1 MSTTKKIHCSIF
13 FNGRRGINLCS
24 QCNEVESTKGQT
36 FRLLIIVG
44 AITIIMEITQRE
56 TE

>member
-1 MSTTKKIHCSIF
+1 MTDPADPW
-13 FNGRRGINLCS
+13 
-24 QCNEVESTKGQT
+24 
-36 FRLLIIVG
+36 RLTNFVGDRKNIVGDG

>member
-1 MSTTKKIHCSIF
+1 MRTSSGVAFKFVSPKLSVISTFTF
-13 FNGRRGINLCS
+13 EG
-24 QCNEVESTKGQT
+24 VE
-36 FRLLIIVG
+36 IVG

>member
-1 MSTTKKIHCSIF
+1 MSALQASASA
-13 FNGRRGINLCS
+13 NGRLSKEKQLERKKR
-24 QCNEVESTKGQT
+24 E
-36 FRLLIIVG
+36 RPIVG

>member
-1 MSTTKKIHCSIF
+1 MSFQLKKGGTRGMSALQASASA
-13 FNGRRGINLCS
+13 NGRLSKEKQLERKKR
-24 QCNEVESTKGQT
+24 ERPT
-36 FRLLIIVG
+36 VG

>member
-1 MSTTKKIHCSIF
+1 MF
-13 FNGRRGINLCS
+13 RFNRQIETGPKWYL
-24 QCNEVESTKGQT
+24 EH
-36 FRLLIIVG
+36 VG